1 MTPSTSKSIQSKKFT
16 GNSIKNQNLDVSLA
30 RKSMLCYKC
39 SKKASIKLENLDDV
53 KEPICLLHYNCCKY
67 SLEKEK
73 YPPIILNQP
82 ELHKQFQY
90 EVKDLWIRAVSE
102 VVDMIFEAEKV
113 EKKISKDDKNT
124 IESMNREA
132 IMMNLIGSELIKSK
146 KTNRIDNSSSSS
158 SVILNKPLW
167 NPSLDTNNEITT
179 ISEGLLNYNDI
190 CIYCNSNE
198 TVRRYKN
205 LVSDIQKIDTWGSSS
220 APAIIYEIICNVCNL
235 SKKIQE

>member
-1 MTPSTSKSIQSKKFT
+1 MIPSKSIQSKKIT
-16 GNSIKNQNLDVSLA
+16 GSSIKNQNVDVSMV

-39 SKKASIKLENLDDV
+39 SKNASIKLENLDDV
-53 KEPICLLHYNCCKY
+53 EEPICLLHYNCCKY

-73 YPPIILNQP
+73 YPPVILNQP

-102 VVDMIFEAEKV
+102 VMDMIFEAEKV

-132 IMMNLIGSELIKSK
+132 IMMNLIGSELVKSK
-146 KTNRIDNSSSSS
+146 KTNPIDSSSSSS

-167 NPSLDTNNEITT
+167 NPSLDANNRITS

-190 CIYCNSNE
+190 CTNCNSHE